1 MPSFDIVSKVDSQ
14 EVDNAVNQSKKEI
27 SQRYDFKGSK
37 CSLEVKDGTI
47 VIIAD
52 DDFKLKS
59 VIDILQTKA
68 IRRGISLKALD
79 FGNVEDASGSL
90 VRQVVTIRQGISKEL
105 GKKINKMI
113 KKAGIRVQ
121 SQIQDDQLRV
131 SGKKIDDLQAVI
143 QMLKEEDLE
152 VDLQFVNMRN

>member
-37 CSLEVKDGTI
+37 CSLEIKEEAI

-59 VIDILQTKA
+59 VVDILQTKA

-79 FGNVEDASGSL
+79 FGSVEDASGSL

-152 VDLQFVNMRN
+152 VDLQYVNMRN

>member
-90 VRQVVTIRQGISKEL
+90 VRQVVTIRQGISNEL

>member
-37 CSLEVKDGTI
+37 CSLEVKDGMI

-52 DDFKLKS
+52 DDFMLKS

>member
-121 SQIQDDQLRV
+121 SQIQDEQLRV

>member
-37 CSLEVKDGTI
+37 CSLEVKDGMI